1 MRKLTMAI
9 VAALVLALAA
19 PALAADI
26 NLGGSLETQFN
37 FGPKGDEEWK
47 DWGVEPDNGLSMKL
61 DVKAGEK
68 VRVGL
73 EFGKTE
79 IGLDD
84 DGDLTDD
91 TREDITGPDTNTQL
105 DIRLKKAYLETT
117 GAFWNGGP
125 ELVTTIGDVDVDFN
139 DYVAD
144 LSGHNGIKVEG
155 IEVGPVNARAFYATK
170 KSEIEDE
177 EGNTQVAKN
186 AFAGLNLG
194 AAYAGID
201 LDATV
206 VSDGEEIEAAG
217 SAGTEISGVKVKAEA
232 AVDRASTL
240 AYKLSG
246 ETELMPNVTI
256 KGSYRDNEGFDSVNA
271 KLDDD
276 DETVAYDGHK
286 GFNVG
291 VATNQYGIDM
301 EANYDMPKEE
311 VTFSA
316 DKDMELAGLNI
327 KGEYDA
333 KYQKEMPIEHKVKV
347 TSSLNMVPQLQ
358 GLEVSA
364 GATINKKNED
374 GQNSWNVGAG
384 YEAPNGMNFGAKYE
398 SDNGPSAHAGLK
410 VEF

>member
-84 DGDLTDD
+84 DEDLTDPE
-91 TREDITGPDTNTQL
+91 REDITGPDTNTLL
-105 DIRLKKAYLETT
+105 DIQLKKAYLETT

-125 ELVTTIGDVDVDFN
+125 ELVTTIGDVDVEFN

-170 KSEIEDE
+170 KSVSEEDE
-177 EGNTQVAKN
+177 VIKN
-186 AFAGLNLG
+186 AYAGINLG
-194 AAYAGID
+194 AGYAGID

-206 VSDGEEIEAAG
+206 VTDGEEIEAAG

-246 ETELMPNVTI
+246 ETELMPNVTV
-256 KGSYRDNEGFDSVNA
+256 KGSYRDNEGFSSANA

-276 DETVAYDGHK
+276 DETVAYDDHK

-316 DKDMELAGLNI
+316 DKNMELAGLNI

-333 KYQKEMPIEHKVKV
+333 KYQKEMAIEHKVKV
-347 TSSLNMVPQLQ
+347 TSSIDMVPQLQ
-358 GLEVSA
+358 GLELSA
-364 GATINKKNED
+364 GATINEKNED
-374 GQNSWNVGAG
+374 GTNSWNVGAG
-384 YEAPNGMNFGAKYE
+384 YEAPNGMNFGAKYH
-398 SDNGPSAHAGLK
+398 SNDGPSAHAGLK